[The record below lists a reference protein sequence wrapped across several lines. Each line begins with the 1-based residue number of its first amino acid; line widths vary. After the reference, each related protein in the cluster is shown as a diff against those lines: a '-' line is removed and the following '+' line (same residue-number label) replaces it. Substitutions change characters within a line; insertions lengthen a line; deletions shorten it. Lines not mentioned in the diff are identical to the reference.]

1 MSKIDPSQSM
11 ENFDYKSNSNKSK
24 TEAVK
29 QAEEKRVEKVVTG
42 KVVTKKKSGLSK
54 FAGEFISE
62 DAKNIK
68 SYVIGD
74 VLIPAF
80 KKAISDIITDGIDI
94 ILYGGNGRSRSGR
107 SNADRVSY
115 RSYYDDRR
123 PSDRLTTSRYSSNSY
138 SYDDII
144 LDSRGEAEEVLAR
157 MDELMDTYGLVR
169 VADLKDLVGITGS
182 YTDNKYGWTNIRNA
196 EIVHVRDGWMI
207 KMPRAVAI
215 D

>member
-42 KVVTKKKSGLSK
+42 KVVTKKKSGFSK

-80 KKAISDIITDGIDI
+80 KKAISDIITDGIDM

-115 RSYYDDRR
+115 RSYYDDRK

>member
-42 KVVTKKKSGLSK
+42 KVVTKKKSGFSR

>member
-42 KVVTKKKSGLSK
+42 KVVTKKKSGFSK

-123 PSDRLTTSRYSSNSY
+123 PSDKLTTSRYSSNSY